1 MFKLLRVRSRQGHRT
16 IDYPK
21 SVPAMPDRFRG
32 LLALDAAR
40 CREGCSECIT
50 VCPTDALERRGA
62 GILNLDLGKCLFCGA
77 CEAACPTGAL
87 QHTADFRMATRAR
100 DDLLL
105 SGQPHKLA
113 LALDQKARKIF
124 GRSLRLRVV
133 SAGGCN
139 ACEADINVLT
149 TVVFDIARFG
159 IDIVA
164 SPRHADALL
173 LTGPVTENMR
183 LALEKTYQ
191 AIPAP
196 KLVIASGA
204 CAISGGPFA
213 GLPAQHDGGGRMF
226 PIDLYIPGC
235 PPHPLTVLD
244 GLLRLLDRL
253 PVEK

>member
-1 MFKLLRVRSRQGHRT
+1 MFNVFRARIHQKHRT
-16 IDYPK
+16 IDFPK
-21 SVPAMPDRFRG
+21 SAPVLPDRFRG
-32 LLALDAAR
+32 LLSYDAAL
-40 CREGCSECIT
+40 CQAECEACIP
-50 VCPTDALERRGA
+50 VCPTDAIDLHEP
-62 GILNLDLGKCLFCGA
+62 GIALDLGKCLFCGA

-87 QHTADFRMATRAR
+87 RHSTEFRMATRTR
-100 DDLLL
+100 EDLLL
-105 SGQPHKLA
+105 SGEPLKLA
-113 LALDQKARKIF
+113 QALEAKAKKLF

-139 ACEADINVLT
+139 ACEADINVLS

-159 IDIVA
+159 IDVVA

-183 LALEKTYQ
+183 LALHKTYE

-213 GLPAQHDGGGRMF
+213 GLPEQHDGGAGLLKV
-226 PIDLYIPGC
+226 DLYIPGC

-253 PVEK
+253 DG